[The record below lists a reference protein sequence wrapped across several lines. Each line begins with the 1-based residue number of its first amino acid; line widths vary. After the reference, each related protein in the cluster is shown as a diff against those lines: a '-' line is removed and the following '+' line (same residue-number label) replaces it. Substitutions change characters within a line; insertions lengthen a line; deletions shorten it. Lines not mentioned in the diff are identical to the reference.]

1 MRCLH
6 RVEAAFLLTLG
17 LVGCQGVLER
27 DDGLSDAPSGCV
39 QILTAH
45 RCKVV
50 PPEAQR
56 EVLTEQLSGPLRLR

>member
-27 DDGLSDAPSGCV
+27 DDGLSDAP
-39 QILTAH
+39 I
-45 RCKVV
+45 
-50 PPEAQR
+50 
-56 EVLTEQLSGPLRLR
+56 GPVAAFKFSR

>member
-27 DDGLSDAPSGCV
+27 DDGLSDAPIGPVAAFKFSR
-39 QILTAH
+39 LTDVKWCH
-45 RCKVV
+45 PK
-50 PPEAQR
+50 
-56 EVLTEQLSGPLRLR
+56 LRGR